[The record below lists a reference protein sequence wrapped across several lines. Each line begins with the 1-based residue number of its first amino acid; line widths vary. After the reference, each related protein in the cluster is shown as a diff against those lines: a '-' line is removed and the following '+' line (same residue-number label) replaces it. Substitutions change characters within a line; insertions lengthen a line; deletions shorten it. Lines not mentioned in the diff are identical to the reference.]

1 MAAGVGDLADAG
13 LRFAREGVRVALGV
27 ADGLRKLVVVEIP
40 ILGIVIPKMGICNEV
55 VDKYI

>member
-13 LRFAREGVRVALGV
+13 LRFAREGVLVALGV

-40 ILGIVIPKMGICNEV
+40 ILGIVIPKMGICNRAAV
-55 VDKYI
+55 